1 MKLDELKK
9 KLYKPEVDFGER
21 LEAPEILR
29 PEQQEEDA
37 VSKEWQKIEKKPLS
51 PQKKKKIIII
61 SVLAGLIFLS
71 VVGFVFWRGLTS
83 FDKDKVELGIT
94 GAERVVSGEEVK
106 YTVKYKNNT
115 RLALEN
121 IKLIF
126 HYPDDSIPSNQIDLR
141 ETIDLDDL
149 PAGQEKGLE
158 LSVRIIGLK
167 GDEKKAWAELNYQPA
182 GLSSQYTNQ
191 AEFISQIISV
201 PLVLDFDLPARLVS
215 GQTFDFS
222 LRYLNQADVSFDDFQ
237 IRIEYPIDFVFES
250 ANPQPIEE
258 NKIWSLGKI
267 IAGEQ
272 GKIFVRASIQGE
284 KEEVKSFKAQLGV
297 LQDEQ
302 FIPYAE
308 TVAALR
314 ISSSPLSVVQTVND
328 SVSYIAQAGQ
338 TLDYQIDYKNTTSV
352 GIKNV
357 IITSRLEGKALD
369 LNTLDLKKGSF
380 DGSTNTITWNAGNL
394 PTLSYLGPNQ
404 EGQISFSVDIKETLP
419 VKSYNDKNF
428 TVTNTVK
435 IDSTEAPLSLK
446 DIEISGESQ
455 LITKIAS
462 QAVVQS
468 QGYYYDDLISNNGP
482 IPPKI
487 GQKTTYTI
495 KWQLVNRGNDLNQVK
510 VEASLPPHVQ
520 WQNKIS
526 PSDANL
532 NYDSQSGKLVWRV
545 GDLPAGTG
553 IVLPVKQT
561 AFQVAIT
568 PGIAYLG
575 HLVELI
581 GQSKLAAQDD
591 FVGLEL
597 TGIDS
602 AIDTDLPDDPM
613 MGYKDGIVVE

>member
-9 KLYKPEVDFGER
+9 KLYKPEVDFEER

-37 VSKEWQKIEKKPLS
+37 VSKKWQKIEKKPLS

-71 VVGFVFWRGLTS
+71 AAGFVFWRGLTS

-121 IKLIF
+121 VKLIF
-126 HYPDDSIPSNQIDLR
+126 HYPDDSIPSNQIGLT
-141 ETIDLDDL
+141 ETIDLQDL
-149 PAGQEKGLE
+149 PTGQEEELE
-158 LSVRIIGLK
+158 LSARIIGLK

-182 GLSSQYTNQ
+182 GLSSQYANQ
-191 AEFISQIISV
+191 AEFTSQIISV
-201 PLVLDFDLPARLVS
+201 PLVLDFDLPERLVS

-237 IRIEYPIDFVFES
+237 VRIEYPIDFVFES

-272 GKIFVRASIQGE
+272 GKIFIRASIQGE

-314 ISSSPLSVVQTVND
+314 ISSSPLSVTQTVND
-328 SVSYIAQAGQ
+328 SANYVAQAGQ
-338 TLDYQIDYKNTTSV
+338 TLDYQVDYKNTTNV
-352 GIKNV
+352 GIKNIV
-357 IITSRLEGKALD
+357 ITSKLEGEVLD
-369 LNTLDLKKGSF
+369 LTTLDLKGASF
-380 DGSTNTITWNAGNL
+380 DGETNIITWNAGNL
-394 PTLSYLGPNQ
+394 PALSYLGPNQ
-404 EGQISFSVDIKETLP
+404 EGQISFSVNTKKTLP

-435 IDSTEAPLSLK
+435 IDSSEAPLSLK

-455 LITKIAS
+455 LVTKLAS
-462 QAVVQS
+462 QAVIQA
-468 QGYYYDDLISNNGP
+468 QGYYHDDLISNSGP
-482 IPPKI
+482 IPPRV

-495 KWQLVNRGNDLNQVK
+495 KWQLINRGNDLSQVK
-510 VEASLPPHVQ
+510 VEVSLPPHVQ
-520 WQNKIS
+520 WQNKIN
-526 PSDANL
+526 PNDADL
-532 NYDSQSGKLVWRV
+532 NYSSQTGKLVWQL

-553 IVLPVKQT
+553 IVLPVKQV
-561 AFQVAIT
+561 AFQVAII
-568 PGIAYLG
+568 PGVAHIG

-581 GQSKLAAQDD
+581 GQSKLAAQDN

-602 AIDTDLPDDPM
+602 AIDTDLPDDPL